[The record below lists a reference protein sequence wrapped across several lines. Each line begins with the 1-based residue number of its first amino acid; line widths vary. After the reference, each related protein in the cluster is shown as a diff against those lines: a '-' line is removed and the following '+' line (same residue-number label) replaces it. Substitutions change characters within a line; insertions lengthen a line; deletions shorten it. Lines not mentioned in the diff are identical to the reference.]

1 MLEEADL
8 FWISTVR
15 ATGRPHVTPLVAIWL
30 DDAIYFATGPN
41 EQKAVNLRTN
51 RYVTLTTGCNQW
63 EEGIDVVVEGEAVQV
78 TDEDLLTRLAA
89 AWAAKWDGRWH
100 YEVQDHGFRQE
111 GGTGAVLVSSITPTK
126 VLAFAKGAF
135 GQTRHQF

>member
-1 MLEEADL
+1 MP
-8 FWISTVR
+8 STSPR
-15 ATGRPHVTPLVAIWL
+15 AR
-30 DDAIYFATGPN
+30 N

-78 TDEDLLTRLAA
+78 TDKDLLTRLAA

-100 YEVQDHGFRQE
+100 YEVQDHGFHRKVVRC
-111 GGTGAVLVSSITPTK
+111 GLVFSVMPTK

-135 GQTRHQF
+135 GQTRTSSDRPVATPDRLDDSQTAACISALIVTSA